1 MKRSLIAALF
11 ALSAGTV
18 LAGNS
23 EYINEPGQ
31 QDLHQ
36 PQVADAGSL
45 GNQEQSYPQLG

>member
-11 ALSAGTV
+11 AAFATSV

-31 QDLHQ
+31 QDLHA
-36 PQVADAGSL
+36 PVADAGSL
-45 GNQEQSYPQLG
+45 GNQEQSFPQVG

>member
-36 PQVADAGSL
+36 PVADAGSL